1 MRQAAIGFV
10 RKKLNL
16 EGILTTPQEVPQP
29 YPALVLCHPHPL
41 LGGNMDDSVLIAA
54 CHAANDKG
62 VATFRFNF
70 HGVGASEGKFT
81 DDSDAQQDLK
91 SAVNVVRRWPGID
104 KKRIAVLGY
113 SYGAAVVLGGLKHYK
128 PANSF
133 ILIAPPAT
141 SVAESRIIDDK
152 RPKLFVGSVRLGGD
166 RIGRDAGKIAEE
178 VLQHLST
185 LPGAKVKVSLE
196 VQVEVP
202 DGVGEDVVRTVTENC
217 NTLKFTSA
225 GFEDE

>member
-1 MRQAAIGFV
+1 MRQAAIGFA

-41 LGGNMDDSVLIAA
+41 LGGNMDDAVLIAA
-54 CHAANDKG
+54 CSAANDKG

-70 HGVGASEGKFT
+70 HGVGASEGKFKE
-81 DDSDAQQDLK
+81 DSDAQQDLK

-133 ILIAPPAT
+133 IFIAPPAT

-152 RPKLFVGSVRLGGD
+152 RPKLFVVGQNDGVVDSAKLQGILDGVRQPLHF
-166 RIGRDAGKIAEE
+166 REIAEADHSLRNHEQE
-178 VLQHLST
+178 VATHVAEFLAAT
-185 LPGAKVKVSLE
+185 LFDL
-196 VQVEVP
+196 
-202 DGVGEDVVRTVTENC
+202 R
-217 NTLKFTSA
+217 
-225 GFEDE
+225 